1 MNKILFAN
9 YLKKYLFLVSNKKTT
24 SISYLFNASRNNARI
39 IDPLILYCVFNNK
52 TNLLDKYTNKYA
64 SLYSKIKDANYHFEN
79 FKDFDFVK
87 IYDSFLHESNR
98 INYDND
104 TKLKMRENI
113 LNIKKD
119 KKISNYRIYT
129 DLKLN
134 PGNVN
139 SFIRNKDVSKISL
152 DTTKKIVNYL
162 YNY

>member
-24 SISYLFNASRNNARI
+24 SISYLFNASKNNTRI

-52 TNLLDKYTNKYA
+52 TNLLNKHTDKYIN
-64 SLYSKIKDANYHFEN
+64 LYNKIKDANYHFEG

-104 TKLKMRENI
+104 TKLKMRDNI

-139 SFIRNKDVSKISL
+139 SFIKNKDVSKISL
-152 DTTKKIVNYL
+152 DTTKRIVNYL